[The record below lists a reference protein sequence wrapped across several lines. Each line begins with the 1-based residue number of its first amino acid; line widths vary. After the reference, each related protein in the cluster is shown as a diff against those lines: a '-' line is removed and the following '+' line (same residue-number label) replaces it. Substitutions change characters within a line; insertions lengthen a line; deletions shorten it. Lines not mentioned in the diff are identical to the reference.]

1 MKKNISSGDRMAR
14 IVSGIA
20 VLSAVFIN
28 PQSLWVYLGILLWA
42 TGLAGWCP
50 IYALFGI
57 SPGRSCK

>member
-1 MKKNISSGDRMAR
+1 MAR
-14 IVSGIA
+14 IVFGIA

-50 IYALFGI
+50 LYALFGL
-57 SPGRSCK
+57 SPGSSCK